1 MQRLFAFIP
10 RLLTLIRTDTTAKII
25 AIIILLLLFLVIG
38 LPLIQRLRRRRIK
51 EKETRNIVK
60 DLMVWRH
67 VAQLA
72 KGGEDQN
79 KAKNLLSDRIEEINF
94 LLNQGFALPAQYKR
108 KPYDLPWYI
117 LLGEPRSG
125 KSSFLSNSE
134 LELIPSAKEEN
145 PASSDGK
152 DSLPVRM
159 WMGAKA
165 VVCDISGHVF
175 FDRWLDGS
183 SAEWN
188 YIIQQLYR
196 KRRKRPLD
204 GIILTIPADALLA
217 DDDALSQKKAIL
229 MAAELSQLFH
239 TLGMYL
245 PCQVVVT
252 KLDMVDGFRE
262 YVMTLPEE
270 MRHQILGFCNNTRLY
285 NTDRF
290 KIFWD
295 ALLQRLRIGCKKSMI
310 SRELAQRLSGLSSR
324 MDVAGKIYLFPENFA
339 TLYKNLDIYLNTLF
353 SENNFHG
360 SRNMIFEGIF
370 FTSSTDMGVTL
381 SQGLAAMAEK
391 GVDEF
396 LMAGEKPAAPRS
408 YFTRDLLNKV
418 IFTPSPNA
426 VLTPQEETRHYI
438 PAYVLSSALFLAGAF
453 WLGTGTLGSGSL
465 RMELAPAAEYYRGLD
480 ESFRNNVLQH
490 NPLIVQDSRDSYQVD
505 TGPVQGISVSLSKIQ
520 YFYQIFSYRE
530 RKFTA
535 PWGFKLSS
543 LFFFGPNP
551 NMGYGKRAFIHNQA
565 FGIMVR
571 TPAIRNVGTKLLE
584 QQNNPA
590 VLDRVLRSAVH
601 SFLLFTQLND
611 VDYTRIVGLKE
622 FDIADMIRYLIP
634 GVSPDTL
641 SLLDTFLPRY
651 DRSHTFTLDVS
662 YLDSQDYTRSCQAAM
677 NIMLSTWERLVTY
690 PNSAYGKI
698 KSIVLISRQLESN
711 YVRLNQIAA
720 GIHRVESIDE
730 LRRLVSE
737 WKTLA
742 LSQTEFIDSGRAL
755 FDEILQIRALAA
767 MIRSFSLAGS
777 LAGGLSGGN
786 VAEGLGYI
794 DIFSDN
800 HIRDYLFQPGVV
812 AFAKAEYTGLF
823 NSDMDYLENLI
834 GVTAYNDVNLVV
846 LGRVKKL
853 RIDFSSAF
861 SRDLENLQSIIRNL
875 SESDLMSR
883 KISDDPQ
890 ETQSFF
896 SVAARIVGLASAPSL
911 IDPASLQKDEFLQN
925 WQSLQ
930 ALIQSSSGAYENYVK
945 PFSENDRLAV
955 LIQGQ
960 GDMMQA
966 LAAVN
971 RYAVLE
977 SGMEIF
983 SSTEP
988 QIAAFVRSNAGD
1000 DNIFSFSNRALGLL
1014 LGELVYDKSY
1024 DPTVVKGLVTDLSYF
1039 AQLIAQYPNP
1049 RMRQSFGYFQEFE
1062 AFKAYLDHYIDYW
1075 GNFPERAYPPLTD
1088 WEEYRARV
1096 RNYQSYQINSV
1107 LQSLYSKGKD
1117 ILSQIE
1123 EAVLDDDSVKRKNDY
1138 IASMNDKIGLLS
1150 MFFNDNTNKMLSAWS
1165 RLPADPETAF
1175 KTLQQEEAQSLRN
1188 TYMTAYSDVGELA
1201 VGWWNDFTL
1210 NGFTILQNTYY
1221 SKRLEEFGRSL
1232 PVFKSW
1238 PFSADAPAE
1247 GALTVKEM
1255 ADMAWLLGEMGADAA
1270 PGDAKEPQVILDMRR
1285 NLFRG
1290 SIAKTWAS
1298 TLYGFAAAA
1307 ADRRKPLTWTLN
1319 QPPIELQSKL
1329 SVPGRIPAVNR
1340 FRYVE
1345 VSSGRNSRRFTTYEK
1360 AETPLVQGNA
1370 DDREIRFR
1378 FYVMSGDVAP
1388 AFEYTL
1394 TQPWAAFSLYLQKDG
1409 VTDDQGKRYIP
1420 VYLSD
1425 QTGEYVYFVSVDFN
1439 AELSPPED
1447 WYENANWPDITVS
1460 EGMVDA
1466 ARPAFTLR

>member
-1 MQRLFAFIP
+1 MQQLFAFIP
-10 RLLTLIRTDTTAKII
+10 RLFTLIRTDTNAKII
-25 AIIILLLLFLVIG
+25 FIVVLLLLFLIIG
-38 LPLIQRLRRRRIK
+38 LPLIQKLRRRRIK

-72 KGGEDQN
+72 KGGEEQN

-94 LLNQGFALPAQYKR
+94 LLNQGFALPARYKR
-108 KPYDLPWYI
+108 KPYDIPWYI

-159 WMGAKA
+159 WMGAKS

-175 FDRWLDGS
+175 FDRWLNGS

-229 MAAELSQLFH
+229 MATELSQLFY

-262 YVMTLPEE
+262 YIMTVPEE

-285 NTDRF
+285 STDRF

-310 SRELAQRLSGLSSR
+310 SRELTQRLSGLSSR
-324 MDVAGKIYLFPENFA
+324 MDVTGKIYLFPENFA
-339 TLYKNLDIYLNTLF
+339 TLYKNLDVYLNTLF

-370 FTSSTDMGVTL
+370 FTSSTDMGVSL

-391 GVDEF
+391 RVDEF
-396 LMAGEKPAAPRS
+396 LLAEEKPAVLRS

-426 VLTPQEETRHYI
+426 VLTPQEEARHYI
-438 PAYVLSSALFLAGAF
+438 PVYALSAVLFLTGAF
-453 WLGTGTLGSGSL
+453 WLGTGVLGPGSL
-465 RMELAPAAEYYRGLD
+465 RVELAPEVEYYRGLD
-480 ESFRNNVLQH
+480 ESFRNSVPQR
-490 NPLIVQDSRDSYQVD
+490 NPLIIRNSQGSYQVD
-505 TGPVQGISVSLSKIQ
+505 MGPVQGIGVSLSKIQ

-530 RKFTA
+530 QKLIA
-535 PWGFKLSS
+535 PWGFKLAS

-565 FGIMVR
+565 VGIMVR
-571 TPAIRNVGTKLLE
+571 TPAIRNVGAKLLE
-584 QQNNPA
+584 QQNNPV
-590 VLDRVLRSAVH
+590 VLDRVLRNAIH
-601 SFLLFTQLND
+601 SFLLFYQLDD
-611 VDYTRIVGLKE
+611 VNYARVVAHKE
-622 FDIADMIRYLIP
+622 FSITDMIGYLIP
-634 GVSPDTL
+634 DVPLDTL
-641 SLLDTFLPRY
+641 VLLDTFIPHY
-651 DRSHTFTLDVS
+651 DRNNTFTLDVP
-662 YLDSQDYTRSCQAAM
+662 YLDSQDYIRSCSAAM

-698 KSIVLISRQLESN
+698 KSIVLISRQIDAN
-711 YVRLNQIAA
+711 YSRINQIAA
-720 GIHRVESIDE
+720 EIYRVESIDE
-730 LRRLVSE
+730 LRRLVTE
-737 WKTLA
+737 WKTLT
-742 LSQTEFIDSGRAL
+742 LSQTEFIDSGQAL
-755 FDEILQIRALAA
+755 FDEIFQVRALAA

-777 LAGGLSGGN
+777 LAGSLSGGSIE
-786 VAEGLGYI
+786 EGLRPI

-800 HIRDYLFQPGVV
+800 HIHDYLFQAGVI
-812 AFAKAEYTGLF
+812 AFARTEYTDLF
-823 NSDMDYLENLI
+823 NGDMNYLEDLVGLASYSN
-834 GVTAYNDVNLVV
+834 VNLTV
-846 LGRVKKL
+846 LGRVNKL
-853 RIDFSSAF
+853 RMDFPSIF
-861 SRDLENLQSIIRNL
+861 SRDLESLRGIVQGL
-875 SESDLMSR
+875 SDSDFMSR
-883 KISDDPQ
+883 KISDDPK

-896 SVAARIVGLASAPSL
+896 PVAAQIVKLASASSL
-911 IDPASLQKDEFLQN
+911 IDPASLRKPEFIQN
-925 WQSLQ
+925 WQRLQ
-930 ALIQSSSGAYENYVK
+930 SLIQSLSNAYENYVK
-945 PFSENDRLAV
+945 PFSENDRLAS

-960 GDMMQA
+960 RDMMQA
-966 LAAVN
+966 LATMN
-971 RYAVLE
+971 RYVVLE

-988 QIAAFVRSNAGD
+988 QIAAFIRSNAGD
-1000 DNIFSFSNRALGLL
+1000 ENIFTFSNRALGVL
-1014 LGELVYDKSY
+1014 LGDLVYDKSY
-1024 DPTVVKGLVTDLSYF
+1024 DPTVVKGLVTDMVYF

-1049 RMRQSFGYFQEFE
+1049 RMRQSFGYFHEFE
-1062 AFKAYLDHYIDYW
+1062 AFKSYLDHYIDYW
-1075 GNFPERAYPPLTD
+1075 GNFPELAYPPLTD
-1088 WEEYRARV
+1088 WEAYRARI

-1107 LQSLYSKGKD
+1107 LQTLYAAGKD
-1117 ILSQIE
+1117 ILSQIDE
-1123 EAVLDDDSVKRKNDY
+1123 TVLDEGSIKRKNDY
-1138 IASMNDKIGLLS
+1138 IASMNDKITLLS
-1150 MFFNDNTNKMLSAWS
+1150 MFFNDNTNRMLSAWS

-1175 KTLQQEEAQSLRN
+1175 KTLQQEEAQTLKDI
-1188 TYMTAYSDVGELA
+1188 YMTAYSDVSELA
-1201 VGWWNDFTL
+1201 VGWWNDFTV

-1221 SKRLEEFGRSL
+1221 SKRLEEFSRSL

-1247 GALTVKEM
+1247 GAITTQEM
-1255 ADMAWLLGEMGADAA
+1255 ADIAWLLGEMGADAA
-1270 PGDAKEPQVILDMRR
+1270 PADAKDPQVILDMRR

-1290 SIAKTWAS
+1290 NIAKTWAK
-1298 TLYGFAAAA
+1298 TLCGFASLA
-1307 ADRRKPLTWTLN
+1307 ADRRRPLAWTLN

-1329 SVPGRIPAVNR
+1329 SIPGRIPAVNR
-1340 FRYVE
+1340 FRYIE
-1345 VSSGRNSRRFTTYEK
+1345 VSSGRTSRRFTTYEK
-1360 AETPLVQGNA
+1360 TQTPLAQGNA
-1370 DDREIRFR
+1370 DDQEIRFR

-1394 TQPWAAFSLYLQKDG
+1394 NLPWAAFSLYLQKDG
-1409 VTDDQGKRYIP
+1409 VLDDQGKRYVPI
-1420 VYLSD
+1420 YLSD
-1425 QTGEYVYFVSVDFN
+1425 QTGEYVYFVSMDFN
-1439 AELSPPED
+1439 VELSPVED

-1460 EGMVDA
+1460 DGMVDA
-1466 ARPAFTLR
+1466 LRPAFALR